1 MPYAKNT
8 TVSIAKSRAEI
19 EQLVFKY
26 AGRDTNFS
34 FAQMKGLAAILFT
47 AHGRQVKFT
56 VPTTTQEEGA
66 EKAKHKRCLH
76 PSDAQIDAWRD
87 KEERRRWRAL
97 LLIIKA
103 KLEAV
108 ESGIHTFEQE
118 FLAHIVVED
127 TTTIYERI
135 VQGTTEHRKLLPPV
149 KETRK

>member
-1 MPYAKNT
+1 MAYASNT
-8 TVSIAKSRAEI
+8 TVPISKSRAEI

-26 AGRDTNFS
+26 AGRDTTFS
-34 FAQMKGLAAILFT
+34 FGQMKGMAAIVFT

-56 VPTTTQEEGA
+56 VPTTTFEEGQ

-76 PSDAQIDAWRD
+76 PTNTQIESWRD

-108 ESGIHTFEQE
+108 ASGIHTFEQE
-118 FLAHIVVED
+118 FLAHIVVSGD
-127 TTTIYERI
+127 TTVYDRI
-135 VQGTTEHRKLLPPV
+135 TQGAAEHRQLLPPI
-149 KETRK
+149 KEVHR